1 MHKEHMFVFRGGE
14 KMSERRIL
22 RNRLRRQRERRRN
35 ITICML
41 TACMIL
47 VFSFYANSFRS
58 SAREHTT
65 QSEYKYYTS
74 IQIRE
79 GDTLWSIARTFMGTH
94 YDSESAYIEELCR
107 INSLSDEEGI
117 RAGRYL
123 IVPYFNS
130 PDSPKAAGE

>member
-1 MHKEHMFVFRGGE
+1 
-14 KMSERRIL
+14 MSERRIL

-41 TACMIL
+41 TVCLTL
-47 VFSFYANSFRS
+47 VLSFYANGFRS
-58 SAREHTT
+58 SAREHTM

-74 IQIRE
+74 IRIRE
-79 GDTLWSIARTFMGTH
+79 GDTLWSIARAYMGTH
-94 YDSESAYIEELCR
+94 YDSEEAYIEELCR
-107 INSLSDEEGI
+107 INFLSHEEEI

-130 PDSPKAAGE
+130 PVDETAGERQTDSARQ

>member
-1 MHKEHMFVFRGGE
+1 
-14 KMSERRIL
+14 MSERRIL

-79 GDTLWSIARTFMGTH
+79 GDTLWSIANVNFDPAH
-94 YDSESAYIEELCR
+94 YKDINEYVSEVMKLNTLY
-107 INSLSDEEGI
+107 SDDI
-117 RAGRYL
+117 VAGHYV
-123 IVPYFNS
+123 IVPYYTSEFVS
-130 PDSPKAAGE
+130 D